1 MSQISHNP
9 VVPVMHA
16 CFTPADDPTVGG
28 EGWPYAGIGNG
39 QLPKELREIGEKKR
53 QELFPEK

>member
-1 MSQISHNP
+1 
-9 VVPVMHA
+9 MHA